1 MSQSRLASN
10 RANAQPLCWP
20 AHRGRQETIVFERL
34 PPRPH
39 RPNRHPHPGRPSR
52 LPKALRRHPR
62 RSKSRRRPGN
72 HPRPVHRRGLPAP
85 QPSPGPRKLHLHPR
99 PSRPL
104 RPRRRQPRGR
114 RRLRPRPHLDRTGPQ
129 PPAPYHLRTA
139 HPPLHR
145 KERSRASNA
154 PNRAQS
160 AVEQAEEKAR
170 LLVQLAEYQDRHGRN
185 YDPSNDFP
193 PESRPLGFVFSK
205 SAVLGRIELG
215 KRLKQAEELDWRG
228 YLKSDDKESDD
239 SSTPKQRPERRLTLP
254 TIYVR
259 AED

>member
-1 MSQSRLASN
+1 MASPATSSSTLRTSKPFKSIATPFVSRS
-10 RANAQPLCWP
+10 
-20 AHRGRQETIVFERL
+20 L
-34 PPRPH
+34 PSAPWKPPSPSSSPRIT
-39 RPNRHPHPGRPSR
+39 G
-52 LPKALRRHPR
+52 
-62 RSKSRRRPGN
+62 
-72 HPRPVHRRGLPAP
+72 P

-114 RRLRPRPHLDRTGPQ
+114 RRFRPRPHLDRTGPQ

-170 LLVQLAEYQDRHGRN
+170 LLVQLAEYEDRHGRN

-205 SAVLGRIELG
+205 SAVLGASSSVNASNRP
-215 KRLKQAEELDWRG
+215 K
-228 YLKSDDKESDD
+228 
-239 SSTPKQRPERRLTLP
+239 SSTGAATVNLTTRNPMTHPPPNNALS
-254 TIYVR
+254 
-259 AED
+259 AA